1 MYCYK
6 EKKMSKEISN
16 AAYLDSDNE
25 VLSIYL
31 EQINKIPMLS
41 YEEEYELALKAK
53 NGDKRAFDK
62 IINANLRF
70 VVSVAKKYRGQ
81 GMPLTDLINE
91 GNIGLITAL
100 EKFEPEKGYHFISY
114 AVWWIKQS
122 IMKALSEKARAV
134 RLPLNRANELMQIQK
149 AQSEIM
155 HKNEDDPNDFAL
167 LSEMTGLEENL
178 IKDLVSISQ
187 DMVNLDSAIKSDDE
201 SSSTFSEFIED
212 PTAGPE
218 DEVVNDS
225 LKNEVWNLL
234 GTLNEKERS
243 IIIMRYGLDGSKPL
257 SLKEIGLKF
266 GLTKERIRQIEKRAL
281 EKLRDNSES
290 KALECYTVAC

>member
-1 MYCYK
+1 MLIVG
-6 EKKMSKEISN
+6 ETEMSKELSN
-16 AAYLDSDNE
+16 ASYLDSDNE

-41 YEEEYELALKAK
+41 YEEEYELALKAM
-53 NGDKRAFDK
+53 NGDKRAFDR

-81 GMPLTDLINE
+81 GLPLSDLINE

-114 AVWWIKQS
+114 AVWWIRQS

-134 RLPLNRANELMQIQK
+134 RLPLNRTNELMQIQK
-149 AQSEIM
+149 VQSEIL
-155 HKNEDDPNDFAL
+155 HENVEDPNDLEL
-167 LSEMTGLEENL
+167 LSERTGLE
-178 IKDLVSISQ
+178 KDLVKDLLSISQ
-187 DMVNLDSAIKSDDE
+187 DMVNLDSSIKSDDD

-218 DEVVNDS
+218 AEVVDES
-225 LKNEVWNLL
+225 LRTEVRSLL
-234 GTLNEKERS
+234 LTLSDKERTILS
-243 IIIMRYGLDGSKPL
+243 MRYGLDGQKPM
-257 SLKEIGLKF
+257 SLKEIGLEF

-281 EKLRDNSES
+281 EKLRDNSQGR
-290 KALECYTVAC
+290 ALECYTVA

>member
-1 MYCYK
+1 
-6 EKKMSKEISN
+6 MSKEMSN

-53 NGDKRAFDK
+53 SGDKKAFDR

-70 VVSVAKKYRGQ
+70 VVSVAKKYKGQ
-81 GMPLTDLINE
+81 GMALSDLINE

-100 EKFEPEKGYHFISY
+100 EKYEQKKGYHFISY
-114 AVWWIKQS
+114 AVWWIRQS

-149 AQSEIM
+149 AQSEIL
-155 HKNEDDPNDFAL
+155 HENVEDPNDL
-167 LSEMTGLEENL
+167 HLISERTGLEENL
-178 IKDLVSISQ
+178 VKDLLSISQ
-187 DMVNLDSAIKSDDE
+187 DMVNLDSAIRNDE
-201 SSSTFSEFIED
+201 DSSSTFSAFIED
-212 PTAGPE
+212 PSNGPE
-218 DEVVNDS
+218 DEVVGES
-225 LKNEVWNLL
+225 LKSEVRALL
-234 GTLNEKERS
+234 LTLNDKERT
-243 IIIMRYGLDGSKPL
+243 ILNMRYGLDGNKPM

-281 EKLRDNSES
+281 EKLKENSRS
-290 KALECYTVAC
+290 RGLECYTLAC

>member
-1 MYCYK
+1 
-6 EKKMSKEISN
+6 MSKEIAN
-16 AAYLDSDNE
+16 AAYMDADNE

-53 NGDKRAFDK
+53 NGDKKAFDR

-70 VVSVAKKYRGQ
+70 VVSVAKKYKGQ
-81 GMPLTDLINE
+81 GMALSDLINE

-114 AVWWIKQS
+114 AVWWIRQS

-149 AQSEIM
+149 AQGEIL
-155 HKNEDDPNDFAL
+155 HESAGDPNDL
-167 LSEMTGLEENL
+167 HLISEKTGLDETL
-178 IKDLVSISQ
+178 VKDLLSISQ
-187 DMVNLDSAIKSDDE
+187 DMVNLDSAIKSDDD

-212 PTAGPE
+212 PSSGPE
-218 DEVVNDS
+218 AEVVSES
-225 LKNEVWNLL
+225 LKAEVHSLL
-234 GTLNEKERS
+234 MTLNEKERM
-243 IIIMRYGLDGSKPL
+243 ILTMRYGLDGSKPM
-257 SLKEIGLKF
+257 SLKEIGMKF
-266 GLTKERIRQIEKRAL
+266 GLTKERIRQIEKRSL
-281 EKLRDNSES
+281 EKLRDNSEGR
-290 KALECYTVAC
+290 ALDCYTVA

>member
-1 MYCYK
+1 
-6 EKKMSKEISN
+6 MSKEISN

-41 YEEEYELALKAK
+41 HEEEYELALKAK
-53 NGDKRAFDK
+53 NGDKRSFDK

>member
-1 MYCYK
+1 
-6 EKKMSKEISN
+6 MSKEMSN

-53 NGDKRAFDK
+53 SGDKKAFDR

-70 VVSVAKKYRGQ
+70 VVSVAKKYKGQ
-81 GMPLTDLINE
+81 GMALSDLINE

-114 AVWWIKQS
+114 AVWWIRQS

-149 AQSEIM
+149 AQSEIL
-155 HKNEDDPNDFAL
+155 HENVEDPNDL
-167 LSEMTGLEENL
+167 HL
-178 IKDLVSISQ
+178 IGGESCKGPAFHQSGHGEPGF
-187 DMVNLDSAIKSDDE
+187 SD
-201 SSSTFSEFIED
+201 
-212 PTAGPE
+212 
-218 DEVVNDS
+218 
-225 LKNEVWNLL
+225 K
-234 GTLNEKERS
+234 
-243 IIIMRYGLDGSKPL
+243 
-257 SLKEIGLKF
+257 
-266 GLTKERIRQIEKRAL
+266 KR
-281 EKLRDNSES
+281 
-290 KALECYTVAC
+290 

>member
-1 MYCYK
+1 
-6 EKKMSKEISN
+6 MSKEISN

>member
-1 MYCYK
+1 ML
-6 EKKMSKEISN
+6 KEISN
-16 AAYLDSDNE
+16 AAYLDSENE
-25 VLSIYL
+25 ILSIYL
-31 EQINKIPMLS
+31 EQINKIPMLT

-53 NGDKRAFDK
+53 AGDKKAFDR

-81 GMPLTDLINE
+81 GMALSDLINE

-114 AVWWIKQS
+114 AVWWIRQS

-149 AQSEIM
+149 AQSEIL
-155 HKNEDDPNDFAL
+155 HDNIDDPNNL
-167 LSEMTGLEENL
+167 ELISEKTGLEESL
-178 IKDLVSISQ
+178 VKDLLSISQ
-187 DMVNLDSAIKSDDE
+187 DIVNLDSAIKSDDD

-212 PTAGPE
+212 PSKGPE
-218 DEVVNDS
+218 EEIVGES
-225 LKNEVWNLL
+225 LKSEVRSLL
-234 GTLNEKERS
+234 LTLSEKERQ
-243 IIIMRYGLDGSKPL
+243 ILVMRYGLDGNKPM
-257 SLKEIGLKF
+257 SLKEIGIKF

-281 EKLRDNSES
+281 EKLRENSQS
-290 KALECYTVAC
+290 RALECYTVAC

>member
-1 MYCYK
+1 MLK
-6 EKKMSKEISN
+6 ETSK
-16 AAYLDSDNE
+16 AAYLDSENE
-25 VLSIYL
+25 ILSIYR
-31 EQINKIPMLS
+31 EQINKIPMLT

-53 NGDKRAFDK
+53 AGDKKAFDR

-81 GMPLTDLINE
+81 GMALSDLINE

-114 AVWWIKQS
+114 AVWWIRQS

-149 AQSEIM
+149 AQSEIL
-155 HKNEDDPNDFAL
+155 HDNIDDPNNL
-167 LSEMTGLEENL
+167 ELISEKTGLEESL
-178 IKDLVSISQ
+178 VKDLLSISQ
-187 DMVNLDSAIKSDDE
+187 DIVNLDSAIKSDDD

-212 PTAGPE
+212 PSKGPE
-218 DEVVNDS
+218 EEVVGES
-225 LKNEVWNLL
+225 LKSEVRSLL
-234 GTLNEKERS
+234 LTLSEKERQ
-243 IIIMRYGLDGSKPL
+243 ILVMRYGLDGNKPM
-257 SLKEIGLKF
+257 SLKEIGIKF

-281 EKLRDNSES
+281 EKLRENSQS
-290 KALECYTVAC
+290 RALECYTVAC